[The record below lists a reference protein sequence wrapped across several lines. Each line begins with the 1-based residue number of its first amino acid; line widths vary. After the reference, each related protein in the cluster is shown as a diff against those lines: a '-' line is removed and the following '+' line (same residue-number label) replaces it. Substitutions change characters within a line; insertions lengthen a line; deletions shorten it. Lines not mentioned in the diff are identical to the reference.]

1 MIGWNLGVQ
10 EELLRDDVRRGRSL
24 RDEGQLEVVDNPV
37 NNGIVGDEGDD
48 AHPALALRAEQMV
61 K

>member
-1 MIGWNLGVQ
+1 
-10 EELLRDDVRRGRSL
+10 LLRDDVRRGRSL

-37 NNGIVGDEGDD
+37 HNGIVGDEGDN